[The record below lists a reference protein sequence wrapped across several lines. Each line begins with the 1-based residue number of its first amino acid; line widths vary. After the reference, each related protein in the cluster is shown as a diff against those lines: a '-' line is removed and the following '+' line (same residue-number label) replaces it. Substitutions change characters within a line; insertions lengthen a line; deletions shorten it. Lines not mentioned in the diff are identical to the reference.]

1 MSSIP
6 SRYKNKSCA
15 PSSFSLFGNCRVIID
30 CTDVEIATPRLM
42 SLQNATY
49 SSYRGMNSFKAI
61 VGVAPNGVITYV
73 SKLFPGSVSDKLI
86 VEHSGILKQFVTG
99 DLVIA
104 DRGFLIQDIVPDG
117 VAVNIPPFLNN
128 GKFTSSEVK
137 ATKSIAKCRIH
148 VERANAR
155 IKDFKILT
163 FIPSWLRGHAD
174 KLVNL
179 QFPLIKE
186 GCEGTE
192 FD

>member
-1 MSSIP
+1 
-6 SRYKNKSCA
+6 
-15 PSSFSLFGNCRVIID
+15 
-30 CTDVEIATPRLM
+30 
-42 SLQNATY
+42 
-49 SSYRGMNSFKAI
+49 MNSFKAI

-104 DRGFLIQDIVPDG
+104 DKGFLIQDIVPDG

-128 GKFTSSEVK
+128 EKFTTSEVK

-174 KLVNL
+174 KLFQVITSLVNL